1 MDKLTLK
8 KLYNTDFPKIYW
20 TLLRNEKL
28 QENELETILAVGL
41 YFIGLNNTIFQKFGY
56 RLFLLYSIKTGD
68 YKPLYEIS
76 LNRGLIPIAQFIE
89 ENLGYSKDYGN
100 IQTEINSINNMEFV
114 INYII
119 KGKSVIY
126 LDYNHEKEID
136 ILKRLR
142 IEQNLE
148 NIDFKVS
155 LINDDESL
163 SVFEDCIDFNNN

>member
-1 MDKLTLK
+1 MNYDD
-8 KLYNTDFPKIYW
+8 NH
-20 TLLRNEKL
+20 
-28 QENELETILAVGL
+28 
-41 YFIGLNNTIFQKFGY
+41 
-56 RLFLLYSIKTGD
+56 
-68 YKPLYEIS
+68 
-76 LNRGLIPIAQFIE
+76 
-89 ENLGYSKDYGN
+89 
-100 IQTEINSINNMEFV
+100 INSFIR
-114 INYII
+114 NYII

-155 LINDDESL
+155 LINDDDSL